1 MMKKILLL
9 AVASLMVTTAS
20 AQKLMRAQKV
30 VKQPNLSEQ
39 KITRADIPT
48 RVMTKQDRDLNAPVV
63 RAPKKAA
70 NKMDIWYRRPAG
82 AFSGIFRSEDGFMS
96 NSQFYA
102 PYYHL
107 KPYCDYTFKGT
118 DETGVSGSH
127 YFYEYQ
133 TWGFDEETQQS
144 GYVWGL
150 ADNTLDFT
158 YQYGYELPDV
168 PIIYKEGPG
177 DYFSLFTVVGQEME
191 GDINEAHPVENAEQ
205 YSANIASIPSFYD
218 LWGWD
223 LMKSSRTLTTGG
235 MNADVY
241 VPLITYIGMIPTEE
255 QIDYQFEY
263 EDVSSE
269 ADVSG
274 YWWGKNSGYRPVRLS
289 ADSEERDT
297 VIWLMDGIAQ
307 AFEKPQNPYLLKN
320 VCIWASHMGI
330 KSEFEMT
337 CKVYKL
343 DSIPAFTEDGGYNIL
358 PEEPGELVV
367 VGKAT
372 VDSTYDETNNGLIT
386 FTLYV
391 EEGGMEIQYQPTI
404 DYPILVTFEG
414 FNNFDGKHPEM
425 DNLVDFSATSAFDEE
440 FDEGFGELAYVRF
453 GGRYDRD
460 TDDEDIFEGGTFNGH
475 NYKGEFVWRG
485 LENMWPGTYSGFSIF
500 LATDMPFMRY
510 VVRSGESSFYLLD
523 NEYCEYTFP
532 NEGGLMVKEFQM
544 DEETTLTATSIDFY
558 SSTGSADD
566 GWYLTCNGSDE
577 LPDWLEIVLED
588 EMEVDEETGED
599 LFSGFTNAKVT
610 AQPLPEG
617 VPYREAVIRFEF
629 PGAYIDY
636 TFTQGEK
643 QPDLLGD
650 VNGDGEVGLA
660 DMNVLLQ
667 IVLDGGCDDA
677 DMLKRADVNQDGE
690 VGLADMNVLLEL
702 VLNEA

>member
-9 AVASLMVTTAS
+9 AVASLMVSTAG
-20 AQKLMRAQKV
+20 AQMMRAPKTM
-30 VKQPNLSEQ
+30 KEPNAPMGKYLRSQ
-39 KITRADIPT
+39 IPT
-48 RVMTKQDRDLNAPVV
+48 KEMTGPVRDMNAPVV
-63 RAPKKAA
+63 KSPKRAA

-82 AFSGIFRSEDGFMS
+82 AFPGIYRLEDGAV
-96 NSQFYA
+96 NSYFYA
-102 PYYHL
+102 PYYHF
-107 KPYCDYTFKGT
+107 KPYLNYTFKGT

-144 GYVWGL
+144 GYVWEL
-150 ADNTLDFT
+150 ADNTLDLT
-158 YQYGYELPDV
+158 YQYGYEMPDV

-177 DYFSLFTVVGQEME
+177 DYFSLWTVVGQEMD
-191 GDINEAHPVENAEQ
+191 GDVQEAHPVENAEQ
-205 YSANIASIPSFYD
+205 FSATIASIPSFYD

-223 LMKSSRTLTTGG
+223 LLKSSRTLTSGG
-235 MNADVY
+235 MYANII
-241 VPLITYIGMIPTEE
+241 VPMITYTGYIPTEE

-263 EDVSSE
+263 EDLSS
-269 ADVSG
+269 ASDAVA
-274 YWWGKNSGYRPVRLS
+274 YWWGKNSGYRQRRYQ
-289 ADSEERDT
+289 DGTIDT
-297 VIWLMDGIAQ
+297 AMQLIDGIAQ
-307 AFEKPQNPYLLKN
+307 AFEKPEHPYLLKN
-320 VCIWASHMGI
+320 VYLMASHLGV
-330 KSEFEMT
+330 KAEFEMT
-337 CKVYKL
+337 CNVYKL
-343 DSIPAFTEDGGYNIL
+343 DSIPAFTEDGGYNVL
-358 PEEPGELVV
+358 PTENPGELIA

-372 VDSTYDETNNGLIT
+372 VDPNTDEQTGGVIK
-386 FTLYV
+386 FTLYS
-391 EEGGMEIQYQPTI
+391 EDNGMEIVVEPTI

-414 FNNFDGKHPEM
+414 YNNFDGKHPEM
-425 DNLVDFSATSAFDEE
+425 DNLADFSATSAFDEE

-453 GGRYDRD
+453 GVLE
-460 TDDEDIFEGGTFNGH
+460 DDPNENFTGGEFDGH
-475 NYKGEFVWRG
+475 NFKGQYVWRG
-485 LENMWPGTYSGFSIF
+485 LEHMWPGTYSGFSIF
-500 LATDMPFMRY
+500 LTTDMPFMRY
-510 VVRSGESSFYLLD
+510 VVRSGESNFYLLD
-523 NEYCEYTFP
+523 NEYCKYAFP

-588 EMEVDEETGED
+588 EMEYDEENQEEY
-599 LFSGFTNAKVT
+599 FSGFTNAKVT